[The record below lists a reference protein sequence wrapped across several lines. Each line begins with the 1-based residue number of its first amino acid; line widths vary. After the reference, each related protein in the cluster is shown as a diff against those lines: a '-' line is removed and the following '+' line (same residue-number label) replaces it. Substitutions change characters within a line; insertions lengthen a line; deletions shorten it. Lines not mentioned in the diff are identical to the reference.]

1 MKENELFSKEPM
13 LELFVFEAVQLIEQL
28 EELLIEV
35 EKNEAFDSNCVND
48 VFRIMHTIKGSSA
61 MMMYNNLT
69 TLSHSIEDLFGYI
82 RENNDANYNCGK
94 IVDIVLRAVDFIKDQ
109 ISKIQAGE
117 NAEDEAT
124 DLIKEIKGYLS
135 EISNKPKE
143 VIQAKIDTSKFDI
156 SSNDV
161 VETPEGLRKYKVKI
175 MFQDGCMMENIR
187 AFSVVHTLKELVF
200 DIYFEPQD
208 IIENESTSDLIR
220 ENGFIIY
227 FSTNKTEETIQTCI
241 NQAFFLESFLLEE
254 ILEFPDK
261 YTVTKKIVEKEAEA
275 EVAAVAV
282 DIIDVD
288 KEVEL
293 QKQHLLGLSNS
304 LVNDKE
310 SKQVATKQ
318 QNLINVNLTKLDML
332 MDLVGEIVISEAMVT
347 KNPDLDGLQ
356 LDNFTKAARQL
367 RKLTNELQ
375 DIVMSIRMLP
385 IAATFHKMNRI
396 VRDMSKKL
404 DKDVELV
411 LIGEE
416 TEVDKNIIDNISDP
430 LMHLIRNAIDHG
442 IESKEQ
448 RLKSG
453 KPGKSSIILE
463 AKNSGGDVWI
473 TVKDDGNGLDKQR
486 IMEKAKQKMLLTKPE
501 NEYSDSEIFSFIL
514 LPGFSTNEKVSE
526 YSGRGVGMDV
536 VRENIEKIRGS
547 INIDSID
554 KVGTRISIKI
564 PLTLA
569 IIAGMMVKVGR
580 EKYIIPITSI
590 RQSFKPK
597 ADQIIVDHEGN
608 ELIMIRGQ
616 CFCIVRIHNK
626 FHLDTQVTNIEDGIL
641 VVIDDG
647 TNLVCLFA
655 DELVGEQQVVVKPVP
670 YYIRKVK
677 GLGGCTIQVD
687 GSISLIIDVNGLL
700 ARG

>member
-1 MKENELFSKEPM
+1 MCKKLNKE
-13 LELFVFEAVQLIEQL
+13 VQLQL
-28 EELLIEV
+28 
-35 EKNEAFDSNCVND
+35 
-48 VFRIMHTIKGSSA
+48 M
-61 MMMYNNLT
+61 
-69 TLSHSIEDLFGYI
+69 
-82 RENNDANYNCGK
+82 
-94 IVDIVLRAVDFIKDQ
+94 
-109 ISKIQAGE
+109 
-117 NAEDEAT
+117 
-124 DLIKEIKGYLS
+124 
-135 EISNKPKE
+135 
-143 VIQAKIDTSKFDI
+143 
-156 SSNDV
+156 
-161 VETPEGLRKYKVKI
+161 
-175 MFQDGCMMENIR
+175 
-187 AFSVVHTLKELVF
+187 
-200 DIYFEPQD
+200 
-208 IIENESTSDLIR
+208 
-220 ENGFIIY
+220 
-227 FSTNKTEETIQTCI
+227 
-241 NQAFFLESFLLEE
+241 
-254 ILEFPDK
+254 
-261 YTVTKKIVEKEAEA
+261 
-275 EVAAVAV
+275 
-282 DIIDVD
+282 
-288 KEVEL
+288 
-293 QKQHLLGLSNS
+293 
-304 LVNDKE
+304 
-310 SKQVATKQ
+310 
-318 QNLINVNLTKLDML
+318 
-332 MDLVGEIVISEAMVT
+332 
-347 KNPDLDGLQ
+347 
-356 LDNFTKAARQL
+356 
-367 RKLTNELQ
+367 
-375 DIVMSIRMLP
+375 
-385 IAATFHKMNRI
+385 
-396 VRDMSKKL
+396 
-404 DKDVELV
+404 
-411 LIGEE
+411 GEE
-416 TEVDKNIIDNISDP
+416 TEVDKNIIEHISDP

-442 IESKEQ
+442 IEQKGQ